1 MTDENEAARQE
12 AAELIY
18 MRTVEFQEKIKQ
30 DALDAARYR
39 VLRDPLC
46 NHGVLPTGRKLD
58 DYCDAAISAEKKE
71 KA

>member
-1 MTDENEAARQE
+1 MTSMMEQLEKDEQQR
-12 AAELIY
+12 
-18 MRTVEFQEKIKQ
+18 KQ

-58 DYCDAAISAEKKE
+58 DYCDAAISAEKQDAAPPLQK
-71 KA
+71 